1 MNYFKKLPE
10 ELLLA
15 LFTYLDQ
22 ETKLAVSRV
31 CENWR
36 NLIHHTSWKSI
47 SRLVEGDNTMKKEF
61 STFGWIETAE
71 HEFGECRCIELH
83 LGQHPFQNA
92 SLTKTYHSL
101 TLCENY
107 EAVVFQQSKLIGVE
121 ARTEEGIVTFHEI
134 DFQDASPSWRK
145 VQQKHIEFE
154 ERSIS
159 TYYLRC
165 CDKTLI
171 LMENENEYSIS
182 WKAHIT
188 LWNTETWAF
197 VCELPLEKTSIEILK
212 QRYEVSEENIVV
224 DFLSLDVSNEII
236 VANIVYAF
244 GDDDLNLKSI
254 VLFWKHDALN
264 PADPPTFHT
273 YIFEE
278 VMNKRRGE
286 EVIIFLHL
294 NAKYF
299 CKRNS
304 HVLQV
309 YALDDIKNNNISK
322 SWNVP
327 VPALKLGFYVHYS
340 QLEGGQSNRLAVVS
354 QEDMHKAEVL
364 HQMCVYNIENG
375 DCVFSLD
382 FDEPFRRLLVERNLS
397 WIWTGYSIKF
407 HLGKLILIK
416 ALQSRFQIIIIDE
429 KAKTKNQV
437 VVGASWDDESSNHV
451 GEFCIGSKSMICLN
465 WDHLNHLKFELSN
478 T

>member
-145 VQQKHIEFE
+145 VQQKHIDFE
-154 ERSIS
+154 ESIS

-171 LMENENEYSIS
+171 LMENKNEYSIS

-212 QRYEVSEENIVV
+212 QKYEVSEENIVV
-224 DFLSLDVSNEII
+224 DFFSLDVSNEII

-264 PADPPTFHT
+264 PADPPTFLT

-278 VMNKRRGE
+278 VMENACM
-286 EVIIFLHL
+286 HL

-299 CKRNS
+299 CMQRNF

-309 YALDDIKNNNISK
+309 YALDDIKNNNVSK

-327 VPALKLGFYVHYS
+327 VPALKLGFYGHYS
-340 QLEGGQSNRLAVVS
+340 QLEGGHSNRVAVVS
-354 QEDMHKAEVL
+354 REDTHGAEVL
-364 HQMCVYNIENG
+364 HQICVYNIENG

-382 FDEPFRRLLVERNLS
+382 FDEPF
-397 WIWTGYSIKF
+397 TGYSIKF

-416 ALQSRFQIIIIDE
+416 VLQSRFQIIIIDV
-429 KAKTKNQV
+429 KAKNQV

>member
-15 LFTYLDQ
+15 LFTYLDR
-22 ETKLAVSRV
+22 ETKLAVSKV

-92 SLTKTYHSL
+92 SLIKTHHVKIL
-101 TLCENY
+101 NDDY
-107 EAVVFQQSKLIGVE
+107 EAYVFQQSKFIGVE
-121 ARTEEGIVTFHEI
+121 TWTEEGFVTFHEI
-134 DFQDASPSWRK
+134 DFEDTSPSLRK
-145 VQQKHIEFE
+145 VHQKNIEGNYWDIDISMGH
-154 ERSIS
+154 SIS
-159 TYYLRC
+159 WC

-171 LMENENEYSIS
+171 LLEKEIANSIS
-182 WKAHIT
+182 RAHIT

-197 VCELPLEKTSIEILK
+197 VCELPLEETSIEILK
-212 QRYEVSEENIVV
+212 QKYEVSEENIVCN
-224 DFLSLDVSNEII
+224 FSLIDVSSEFI
-236 VANIVYAF
+236 VANFVYAF
-244 GDDDLNLKSI
+244 GDDKNLKSL

-278 VMNKRRGE
+278 EKIKERC
-286 EVIIFLHL
+286 LHL

-309 YALDDIKNNNISK
+309 YALDDINNNNVSK

-327 VPALKLGFYVHYS
+327 VPGLKLGFNVHYS
-340 QLEGGQSNRLAVVS
+340 QLEGGKSNRLAVIIT
-354 QEDMHKAEVL
+354 HTAEAEADEL
-364 HQMCVYNIENG
+364 KVYNIENG